1 MSFYYSNDACHV
13 HMAGVQDGNT
23 VTISGGGQMKSG
35 SRLVEART
43 GGGSVADTRQMGG
56 GQTMSMQKQ

>member
-23 VTISGGGQMKSG
+23 VTISGGGWMKSG
-35 SRLVEART
+35 SRL
-43 GGGSVADTRQMGG
+43 GGGADWGR
-56 GQTMSMQKQ
+56 